1 MARGHYRSIKQHT
14 PEGHWDTLIVGSGI
28 AGMACG
34 AALSKHGHRVLLLE
48 QHYVPGGMTHSF
60 SRKGFRWDVGVHC
73 LGEQNKGDVPGKLL
87 HWLTDGRLEM
97 NRLPELYERFW
108 FPDGYQ
114 ATYCSDVGRFQEQL
128 IKEFPAEAKGLRK
141 YFKLVSTVFNVAR
154 PFYALKATP
163 IAVNRFFSAA
173 IGWTW
178 RRYWGRTTREVMDEL
193 FTDEHLKA
201 ILVSQ
206 WGYYGSPPSRSSFGM
221 HAMVCRH
228 FFDGAFYPVGGA
240 ESFARCLLET
250 ISEGGGQTF
259 VAASVSKILIEH
271 GRAIGV
277 ELANGQK
284 LHADRVVSAVGA
296 KNTIHRLLPEAQRQ
310 TDWAKS
316 LDSITSSP
324 AYFCLNL
331 GFEGDLRAAGASET
345 NNWLMESWDVDQAFW
360 DLSDPDAVP
369 PITYLSFPSM
379 KDPQLEAGNRHT
391 GEVLAFVKWGRFEQW
406 SDTRRGRRPA
416 EYEALKQQVAQRL
429 IRHLERKLPRIMK
442 HLVFHE
448 LATPLSTHHFTRS
461 WEGGIY
467 GYETTPDRFGNP
479 YLTAHSPIRG
489 LFLTGGDVVAPGVAG
504 ALVSGVITAAAIKPR
519 VFLKLL

>member
-1 MARGHYRSIKQHT
+1 MTARAYRSIKQHT
-14 PEGHWDTLIVGSGI
+14 PEGHWDTVIVGSGI

-34 AALSKHGHRVLLLE
+34 AALSKHGQRVLLLE

-73 LGEQNKGDVPGKLL
+73 LGEQNESDVAGKLL
-87 HWLTDGRLEM
+87 AWLTDGKLEM
-97 NRLPELYERFW
+97 NRLPETYERFW
-108 FPDGYQ
+108 FPDGFQ
-114 ATYCSDVGRFQEQL
+114 FTYCSDVKRFRAQL
-128 IKEFPAEAKGLRK
+128 IEAFPAEAKGIAR

-163 IAVNRFFSAA
+163 ISVNKFFSSA
-173 IGWTW
+173 IGWSW
-178 RRYWGRTTREVMDEL
+178 RRYWSRTTRSVMDEL
-193 FTDEHLKA
+193 FTDEHLKT

-240 ESFARCLLET
+240 ASFARHLLET
-250 ISEGGGQTF
+250 IKAGGGETY
-259 VAASVSKILIEH
+259 VAAAVSKILVEND
-271 GRAIGV
+271 RAVGV
-277 ELANGQK
+277 ELTGGQQ
-284 LHADRVVSAVGA
+284 LRADRVVSAAGA
-296 KNTIHRLLPEAQRQ
+296 KNTIHKLIPEGLRHSA
-310 TDWAKS
+310 WAKS
-316 LDSITSSP
+316 LDGITSSP

-360 DLSDPDAVP
+360 DISDPAAVP
-369 PITYLSFPSM
+369 PITYLSFPSL
-379 KDPQLEAGNRHT
+379 KDPLLKDTAHHT

-406 SDTRRGRRPA
+406 SHTRRGRRPA
-416 EYEALKQQVAQRL
+416 EYEALKKEVASRL
-429 IRHLERKLPRIMK
+429 VAHLERKLPRIMK

-448 LATPLSTHHFTRS
+448 LSTPLSTQYFARS

-467 GYETTPDRFGNP
+467 GYETTPARFGNDD
-479 YLTAHSPIRG
+479 LTAHTPLRG
-489 LFLTGGDVVAPGVAG
+489 LYLTGGDVVAPGVAG
-504 ALVSGVITAAAIKPR
+504 ALVSGVITASAIKPR
-519 VFLKLL
+519 VFFRLL